1 MPTLISKGSVLWT
14 HVTSPFVDELV
25 YRDAI
30 VRYCHGLQNG
40 SCDSL
45 MSVSRLQ
52 TFIWDESGAVN
63 YNRSREKWPRTQ
75 TLPVWY
81 EVNSTIFLAPIAIY
95 KNRKN
100 RIGDN
105 PILYEPKH
113 MASVDID
120 WEEDFVLAEK
130 LWKLEK

>member
-1 MPTLISKGSVLWT
+1 
-14 HVTSPFVDELV
+14 
-25 YRDAI
+25 
-30 VRYCHGLQNG
+30 
-40 SCDSL
+40 

-81 EVNSTIFLAPIAIY
+81 EVNSAIFLAPIAIY
-95 KNRKN
+95 KNRKD

-105 PILYEPKH
+105 PILYELKH